1 MSLDGYIADSNG
13 GVEWL
18 KGQGNDNE
26 NIDTYSEFTQNID
39 TILMGWNTYHQIV
52 TELSPTKW
60 IYSDF
65 TTYVITHNKS
75 NSNKQIIFTDVNP
88 IDLLEQLKQQD
99 GKDIWICGG
108 ANLVQQIMRADLIDR
123 YYISIIP
130 TLLGKGIKLFGELPK
145 EQKLS
150 LVRTR
155 NYNGIVELGYEHRTS
170 HIGAES
176 MNLWEITVRWL
187 YFISLGFLSGQEEQ
201 IDGIT

>member
-1 MSLDGYIADSNG
+1 MRKVVLFIAMSLDGYIADSNG

-52 TELSPTKW
+52 TKLSPTKW

-176 MNLWEITVRWL
+176 MNL
-187 YFISLGFLSGQEEQ
+187 
-201 IDGIT
+201 